1 MKLDEFLS
9 YYHAEYI
16 SSRSNAKVVTLGKLS
31 DKKYRDKE
39 SVFLADGVKLAGEAV
54 NHAHPEYLILAESAL
69 DTAAAQKTADQYKA
83 AGIPIYVFSDPAFDK
98 ISAEQSP
105 DGIIAALAYMT
116 GLHTFTMRGDIS
128 KFDDWQK
135 GRRLLM
141 LDSIRD
147 PGNLGTIL
155 RSAEAM
161 GITGV
166 ILSGCAD
173 IYNRKTIRAAMGTLF
188 RMPLFIVNAEDSIP
202 LIRQMQKSGSG
213 TSSGRRVL
221 AAALGEHTLTL
232 GKYEVHI
239 DDCPVIGNEGHGL
252 SQNVIDACTACVR
265 IPMAGNTESLNAA
278 SAAVCILWESYRV
291 FQ

>member
-16 SSRSNAKVVTLGKLS
+16 SSRSNVKVVALGKLS
-31 DKKYRDKE
+31 DKKYRDRE

-54 NHAHPEYLILAESAL
+54 NYAHPEYLILAESAL
-69 DTAAAQKTADQYKA
+69 DTAAAQKTAEQYKA
-83 AGIPIYVFSDPAFDK
+83 AGIPVYVFSDPAFDK

-188 RMPLFIVNAEDSIP
+188 RMPLFIVSAEDSIP
-202 LIRQMQKSGSG
+202 LIRQMRKFE
-213 TSSGRRVL
+213 RRVL

-232 GKYEVHI
+232 GGYDVRI

-252 SQNVIDACTACVR
+252 SQNVIDTCTACVR

-291 FQ
+291 FH

>member
-1 MKLDEFLS
+1 MKSEEFLS
-9 YYHAEYI
+9 YYKAEYI

-31 DKKYRDKE
+31 DKKHRDREKL
-39 SVFLADGVKLAGEAV
+39 FLADGVKLAGEAV
-54 NHAHPEYLILAESAL
+54 KYAHPEYLILAESAL
-69 DTAAAQKTADQYKA
+69 DTAAAKETADLYRA
-83 AGIPIYVFSDPAFDK
+83 ADIPVYVFSDAAFDK
-98 ISAEQSP
+98 ISTEKSP

-128 KFDDWQK
+128 KFDDWQQN
-135 GRRLLM
+135 RRLLL

-166 ILSGCAD
+166 ILAGCAD
-173 IYNRKTIRAAMGTLF
+173 IYNRKTVRAAMGTLF
-188 RMPLFIVNAEDSIP
+188 RMPLFIADESIP
-202 LIRQMQKSGSG
+202 LIRKM
-213 TSSGRRVL
+213 TDSGRRVH

-232 GKYEVHI
+232 GDYEVLVT
-239 DDCPVIGNEGHGL
+239 DCPVIGNEGHGL
-252 SQNVIDACTACVR
+252 SADVIDACTACVR

-278 SAAVCILWESYRV
+278 GAAMCILWESYRK
-291 FQ
+291 FR

>member
-1 MKLDEFLS
+1 MMKSEEFLS
-9 YYHAEYI
+9 YYKAEYI

-31 DKKYRDKE
+31 DKKHRDREKL
-39 SVFLADGVKLAGEAV
+39 FLADGVKLAGEAV
-54 NHAHPEYLILAESAL
+54 KYANPEYLILAESAL
-69 DTAAAQKTADQYKA
+69 DTAAAKETADLYRA
-83 AGIPIYVFSDPAFDK
+83 ADIPVYVFSDAAFDK
-98 ISAEQSP
+98 ISTEKSP

-128 KFDDWQK
+128 KFDDWQQN
-135 GRRLLM
+135 RRLLL

-166 ILSGCAD
+166 ILAGCAD
-173 IYNRKTIRAAMGTLF
+173 IYNRKTVRAAMGTLF
-188 RMPLFIVNAEDSIP
+188 RMPLFIADESIP
-202 LIRQMQKSGSG
+202 LIRKM
-213 TSSGRRVL
+213 TDSGRRVH

-232 GKYEVHI
+232 GDYEVLVT
-239 DDCPVIGNEGHGL
+239 DCPVIGNEGHGL
-252 SQNVIDACTACVR
+252 SADVIDACTACVR

-278 SAAVCILWESYRV
+278 GAAMCILWESYRK
-291 FQ
+291 FR

>member
-1 MKLDEFLS
+1 MKLDEFLP
-9 YYHAEYI
+9 YYKAEYI

-31 DKKYRDKE
+31 DKKHRDRE
-39 SVFLADGVKLAGEAV
+39 SIFLADGVKLAQEAV
-54 NHAHPEYLILAESAL
+54 KYAHPDYLILAESAI
-69 DTAAAQKTADQYKA
+69 DTAAAKETAELCKA
-83 AGIPIYVFSDPAFDK
+83 AGIPIYVFSDAAFDK
-98 ISAEQSP
+98 ISTEKSP

-128 KFDDWQK
+128 KFDDWQQN
-135 GRRLLM
+135 RRLLL

-166 ILSGCAD
+166 ILAGCAD
-173 IYNRKTIRAAMGTLF
+173 IYNHKTVRAAMGTLF
-188 RMPLFIVNAEDSIP
+188 RMPLYIADDSIP
-202 LIRQMQKSGSG
+202 LIHKMKD
-213 TSSGRRVL
+213 SGRRVL

-232 GKYEVHI
+232 GDYDVLVT
-239 DDCPVIGNEGHGL
+239 DCPVIGNEGHGL
-252 SQNVIDACTACVR
+252 SADVIDACTACVR

-278 SAAVCILWESYRV
+278 SAAVCILWESYRK
-291 FQ
+291 FR

>member
-1 MKLDEFLS
+1 MRLDEFLH
-9 YYHAEYI
+9 YYNAEFI

-31 DKKYRDKE
+31 DKKHRDRE
-39 SVFLADGVKLAGEAV
+39 SVFLADGVKLAQEAV
-54 NHAHPEYLILAESAL
+54 KYAHPLYLILAESAL
-69 DTAAAQKTADQYKA
+69 DTDAANDTAGQYKD
-83 AGIPIYVFSDPAFDK
+83 AGIPIYVFSDAAFDK
-98 ISAEQSP
+98 ISNEKSP

-128 KFDDWQK
+128 KFDDWQN
-135 GRRLLM
+135 GRRLLL

-166 ILSGCAD
+166 ILAGCAD
-173 IYNRKTIRAAMGTLF
+173 IYNRKTVRAAMGTLF
-188 RMPLFIVNAEDSIP
+188 RMPLYVTDNSIP
-202 LIRQMQKSGSG
+202 LIRRMKD
-213 TSSGRRVL
+213 SGRRVL

-232 GKYEVHI
+232 GDYDVLVT
-239 DDCPVIGNEGHGL
+239 DCPVIGNEGHGL
-252 SQNVIDACTACVR
+252 SDDVIEACTACVR

-278 SAAVCILWESYRV
+278 SAAVCILWESYRK
-291 FQ
+291 FR

>member
-16 SSRSNAKVVTLGKLS
+16 SSRSNAKVVALGKLS
-31 DKKYRDKE
+31 DKKYRDRE

-54 NHAHPEYLILAESAL
+54 NYAHPEYLILAESAL
-69 DTAAAQKTADQYKA
+69 DTAAAQKTAEQYKA

-128 KFDDWQK
+128 KFDDWQNE
-135 GRRLLM
+135 RRLLL

-166 ILSGCAD
+166 ILAGCAD
-173 IYNRKTIRAAMGTLF
+173 IYNRKTVRAAMGTLF
-188 RMPLFIVNAEDSIP
+188 RMPLYITDDSIP
-202 LIRQMQKSGSG
+202 LIHKMKD
-213 TSSGRRVL
+213 SGRRVL

-232 GKYEVHI
+232 GDYDVLVT
-239 DDCPVIGNEGHGL
+239 DCPVIGNEGHGL
-252 SQNVIDACTACVR
+252 SDNVIGACTACVR

-278 SAAVCILWESYRV
+278 SAAVCILWESYRK
-291 FQ
+291 FR

>member
-1 MKLDEFLS
+1 MKLDEFLP
-9 YYHAEYI
+9 YYNAEYI

-39 SVFLADGVKLAGEAV
+39 GIFLADGVKLAGEAV
-54 NHAHPEYLILAESAL
+54 NYAQPEYLILAESVL
-69 DTAAAQKTADQYKA
+69 ETAAAQKTAELYKA

-116 GLHTFTMRGDIS
+116 GLHAYAKRGDIS

-135 GRRLLM
+135 DRRLLM

-188 RMPLFIVNAEDSIP
+188 RMPLYIVNPEDSIP
-202 LIRQMQKSGSG
+202 LIRQMQNA
-213 TSSGRRVL
+213 GRRVL

-232 GKYEVHI
+232 GDYDVRM

-252 SQNVIDACTACVR
+252 SRDVIDACTACVR

-278 SAAVCILWESYRV
+278 SAAVCILWESYRI
-291 FQ
+291 FR

>member
-16 SSRSNAKVVTLGKLS
+16 SSRSNAKVVALGKLS
-31 DKKYRDKE
+31 DKKYRDRE
-39 SVFLADGVKLAGEAV
+39 AVFLADGVKLAGEAV

-69 DTAAAQKTADQYKA
+69 DTAAAEKTADLYKA

-128 KFDDWQK
+128 KFDDWQN

-166 ILSGCAD
+166 ILAGCAD

-188 RMPLFIVNAEDSIP
+188 RMPLFIVNPEDSIP
-202 LIRQMQKSGSG
+202 LIRKMREA
-213 TSSGRRVL
+213 GRRVH

-232 GKYEVHI
+232 GDYEVRI
-239 DDCPVIGNEGHGL
+239 NDCPVIGNEGHGL
-252 SQNVIDACTACVR
+252 SQDVIDACTACVR

-291 FQ
+291 FR